1 MLLNA
6 STFDVSIQDPHNG
19 TVVSLKKCI
28 FLVILL
34 SKWSNDAPPSL
45 AKNFSLIP
53 KSADED
59 VPVHSD
65 RRCLCQ
71 SQNILNMKYIT
82 LHEVLC
88 HLGTKNGHIFSYSYF
103 LFFIC
108 LCNSSGSRVMSTH
121 FQVIF
126 LSVRVTARVRTRV
139 SSVNATWCELIH
151 KKHNFTL
158 QNYSR

>member
-6 STFDVSIQDPHNG
+6 RTFDVSIQDPHNG

-34 SKWSNDAPPSL
+34 SKWSNGAPPSL
-45 AKNFSLIP
+45 AKIFSLIP

-65 RRCLCQ
+65 TRCLCQ

-82 LHEVLC
+82 LHEEVLC
-88 HLGTKNGHIFSYSYF
+88 QLGTKNGHIFSYSYF

-121 FQVIF
+121 FQVIV
-126 LSVRVTARVRTRV
+126 LS
-139 SSVNATWCELIH
+139 S
-151 KKHNFTL
+151 
-158 QNYSR
+158 

>member
-71 SQNILNMKYIT
+71 SQNI
-82 LHEVLC
+82 
-88 HLGTKNGHIFSYSYF
+88 
-103 LFFIC
+103 
-108 LCNSSGSRVMSTH
+108 
-121 FQVIF
+121 
-126 LSVRVTARVRTRV
+126 
-139 SSVNATWCELIH
+139 
-151 KKHNFTL
+151 
-158 QNYSR
+158 

>member
-34 SKWSNDAPPSL
+34 SKWSNDAPTSL

-103 LFFIC
+103 LLFIC

-126 LSVRVTARVRTRV
+126 LS
-139 SSVNATWCELIH
+139 S
-151 KKHNFTL
+151 
-158 QNYSR
+158 